1 MTTTTNLLLG
11 KYTVETANPERRYA
25 HGIGCDML
33 SSEFIITGKRGAVY
47 TTYRTAGQKSVQFR
61 AITGKFCAL
70 EGNYSLPVA
79 LLERHAVTLT
89 DADRVEVK

>member
-1 MTTTTNLLLG
+1 MTTTTNLLLN
-11 KYTVETANPERRYA
+11 KYTVQTATPDRRYG
-25 HGIGCDML
+25 HGIGCDVL
-33 SSEFIITGKRGAVY
+33 TGEFIITGKRGAVY
-47 TTYRTAGQKSVQFR
+47 TTYRSADSKSVQFR
-61 AITGKFCAL
+61 AESGKFCAL